1 MVKVGL
7 RFLDKNNDIGNKT
20 YWYIVKDKKVWADL
34 NKAAM
39 VSISTQNSTAF
50 KITNETG
57 YGYRDA

>member
-34 NKAAM
+34 N
-39 VSISTQNSTAF
+39 TRPQW
-50 KITNETG
+50 
-57 YGYRDA
+57 